1 MNTMKWLLRREFW
14 EHKGGF
20 VWAPLIAAVIMVVLV
35 GGMIGYGISTGK
47 LDGDSVTIRVGGEEV
62 HRSGSSKIATLADR
76 HTRGEIANVAANNY
90 IATGA
95 PIFIVLP
102 IVAFF
107 YCLGALYDD
116 RRDRSILFWKSLP
129 ISDTTTVLSKLLTAL
144 VLAPAITIAIASAA
158 AFLILMLGGV
168 AASHQ
173 GLDLYGPLLSNVN
186 LYLSPV
192 YLLAMIPVY
201 ILWALPTAGWLL
213 LVSSWAKSKV
223 FLWAV
228 GLPLIAAVLLKW
240 MDYLLALY
248 GTTINADW
256 IINNVL
262 ETLLLGLVPGAWF
275 MDGGTALPLRA
286 QHGVDMLSVLGAS
299 WGSLARPELW
309 AGVAAGV
316 AMIAAAIR
324 LRRWRD
330 EG

>member
-20 VWAPLIAAVIMVVLV
+20 VWAPLIAAALMVVLV

-47 LDGDSVTIRVGGEEV
+47 LDGDSVTITIGGEEV
-62 HRSGSSKIATLADR
+62 HRAGSAKIASLADR
-76 HTRGEIANVAANNY
+76 HTRNQIADVAANNY

-102 IVAFF
+102 VVAFF

-129 ISDTTTVLSKLLTAL
+129 ISDATTVLSKLVTAL
-144 VLAPAITIAIASAA
+144 VLAPAITVVIASAA

-173 GLDLYGPLLSNVN
+173 GLNLFGPVLSNVN

-201 ILWALPTAGWLL
+201 ILWALPCAGWLL

-275 MDGGTALPLRA
+275 MDGGTSLPFRD
-286 QHGVDMLSVLGAS
+286 QHGVDMLSVLSAS

-309 AGVAAGV
+309 VGAAAGV
-316 AMIAAAIR
+316 AMIVAAIR

>member
-20 VWAPLIAAVIMVVLV
+20 VWAPLIAAIIMVVLV
-35 GGMIGYGISTGK
+35 AGMVGYGVSTDK
-47 LDGDSVTIRVGGEEV
+47 FSTDSITVRVGGEEV
-62 HRSGSSKIATLADR
+62 QRTKMATLATGHSR
-76 HTRGEIANVAANNY
+76 TEMASVAANNY
-90 IATGA
+90 IAIGA
-95 PIFIVLP
+95 PVFIVLP
-102 IVAFF
+102 TVAFF
-107 YCLGALYDD
+107 YFLAALYDD

-129 ISDTTTVLSKLLTAL
+129 ISDTNTVLSKLLTGL
-144 VLAPAITIAIASAA
+144 LLAPVITVGIASAA
-158 AFLILMLGGV
+158 AFVILILAGIAV
-168 AASHQ
+168 SAQ
-173 GLDLYGPLLSNVN
+173 GINLFAPVLSNVN

-228 GLPLIAAVLLKW
+228 GVPLIVAVLLKW
-240 MDYLLALY
+240 LDYMLALY

-275 MDGGTALPLRA
+275 MDGGTALPVSNG
-286 QHGVDMLSVLGAS
+286 HGVNMLSVLGAS

-309 AGVAAGV
+309 VGAAAGV
-316 AMIAAAIR
+316 AMIVGAIR

>member
-35 GGMIGYGISTGK
+35 AGVVGYGVSSGRMN
-47 LDGDSVTIRVGGEEV
+47 GDSITVRVGGEEV
-62 HRSGSSKIATLADR
+62 HRSQMADLATR
-76 HTRGEIANVAANNY
+76 HSRTEMASVAANNY
-90 IATGA
+90 IAVGA
-95 PIFIVLP
+95 PVFIVLP
-102 IVAFF
+102 TVAFF
-107 YCLGALYDD
+107 YFLAALYDD

-129 ISDTTTVLSKLLTAL
+129 ISDSTTVLSKLLTGL
-144 VLAPAITIAIASAA
+144 VLAPVITVGIASAA
-158 AFLILMLGGV
+158 AFLILMLAGV
-168 AASHQ
+168 AVSAQ
-173 GLDLYGPLLSNVN
+173 GVNLFGPVLSNVN
-186 LYLSPV
+186 LYLSPL

-201 ILWALPTAGWLL
+201 VLWALPTAGWLL

-228 GLPLIAAVLLKW
+228 GLPLIVAVLLKW

-248 GTTINADW
+248 GSTIHADW
-256 IINNVL
+256 IVNNVL

-275 MDGGTALPLRA
+275 MDGGTAMPVNGG
-286 QHGVDMLSVLGAS
+286 HGVNLLSVLGAS

-309 AGVAAGV
+309 VGAAAGV
-316 AMIAAAIR
+316 AMILGAVR

>member
-20 VWAPLIAAVIMVVLV
+20 VWAPLIAAAIMVVLV
-35 GGMIGYGISTGK
+35 AGVVGYGVGADK
-47 LDGDSVTIRVGGEEV
+47 FQNDSITLRVDGEEV
-62 HRSGSSKIATLADR
+62 HRTQMSVLATG
-76 HTRGEIANVAANNY
+76 HTRTEMANVAANNY
-90 IATGA
+90 MAVGA
-95 PIFIVLP
+95 PIFLVLP
-102 IVAFF
+102 VVAFF
-107 YCLGALYDD
+107 YCLAALYDD

-144 VLAPAITIAIASAA
+144 VLAPAITIGIASAA
-158 AFLILMLGGV
+158 AFVILILAGV
-168 AASHQ
+168 AVSAQ
-173 GLDLYGPLLSNVN
+173 GVNLFAPVLSNIN

-201 ILWALPTAGWLL
+201 VLWALPTAGWLL
-213 LVSSWAKSKV
+213 LVSSWARSKV

-228 GLPLIAAVLLKW
+228 GVPLIAAVLLKW
-240 MDYLLALY
+240 LDYMLVLY
-248 GTTINADW
+248 GATINADW

-275 MDGGTALPLRA
+275 MDGGTALPVRA
-286 QHGVDMLSVLGAS
+286 QHGADMLSLLSAS
-299 WGSLARPELW
+299 WGSLARPEAW
-309 AGVAAGV
+309 VGAAGGV

>member
-20 VWAPLIAAVIMVVLV
+20 IWAPLIAAVIMVVLV

-47 LDGDSVTIRVGGEEV
+47 LAGDSVTITVGGEEV
-62 HRSGSSKIATLADR
+62 HRSSSSKIASLADR
-76 HTRGEIANVAANNY
+76 HTRNQIADVAANNY

-102 IVAFF
+102 VVAFF

-129 ISDTTTVLSKLLTAL
+129 ISDTATVLSKLLTAL
-144 VLAPAITIAIASAA
+144 VLAPAITIGIASAA

-168 AASHQ
+168 AASNQ
-173 GLDLYGPLLSNVN
+173 GLDLYGPVLSNIN

-275 MDGGTALPLRA
+275 MDGGTALPMRA

-309 AGVAAGV
+309 IGAAAGI
-316 AMIAAAIR
+316 AMIAGAIR

>member
-35 GGMIGYGISTGK
+35 AGVVGYGVSTGK
-47 LDGDSVTIRVGGEEV
+47 FQGDSITVRVDGTEV
-62 HRSGSSKIATLADR
+62 HRSKMAADLVTGHSR
-76 HTRGEIANVAANNY
+76 TEVANVSANNY
-90 IATGA
+90 IAIGA

-102 IVAFF
+102 VVAFF
-107 YCLGALYDD
+107 YCLAALYDD

-129 ISDTTTVLSKLLTAL
+129 VSDTTTVLSKLLTAL
-144 VLAPAITIAIASAA
+144 VLAPAITIGIASAA
-158 AFLILMLGGV
+158 AFLILMIAGV
-168 AASHQ
+168 AVSAQ
-173 GLDLYGPLLSNVN
+173 GVNLFAPVLSNVN

-201 ILWALPTAGWLL
+201 VLWALPTAGWLL

-228 GLPLIAAVLLKW
+228 GLPLIVAVLLKW

-248 GTTINADW
+248 GTTIHADW
-256 IINNVL
+256 IVNNVL

-275 MDGGTALPLRA
+275 MDGGTAMPVNSG
-286 QHGVDMLSVLGAS
+286 HGVDLLSVLGAS

-309 AGVAAGV
+309 VGAVAGV
-316 AMIAAAIR
+316 AMIAGAIR

>member
-20 VWAPLIAAVIMVVLV
+20 VWAPLIAAAIMVVLV
-35 GGMIGYGISTGK
+35 AGVVGYGIGADK
-47 LDGDSVTIRVGGEEV
+47 FHGDSITLRVDGQEV
-62 HRSGSSKIATLADR
+62 QRTQMSALATG
-76 HTRGEIANVAANNY
+76 HTRTEMANVAANNY
-90 IATGA
+90 MAVGA

-102 IVAFF
+102 VVAFF
-107 YCLGALYDD
+107 YCLAALYDD

-144 VLAPAITIAIASAA
+144 VLAPAITIGIASAA
-158 AFLILMLGGV
+158 AFVILLLAGIAVSAQGV
-168 AASHQ
+168 NLFA
-173 GLDLYGPLLSNVN
+173 PVLSNIN

-201 ILWALPTAGWLL
+201 VLWALPTAGWLL

-228 GLPLIAAVLLKW
+228 GVPLIVAVLLKW
-240 MDYLLALY
+240 LDYMLALY

-262 ETLLLGLVPGAWF
+262 ETMLLGLVPGAWF
-275 MDGGTALPLRA
+275 MDGGTALPVRA
-286 QHGVDMLSVLGAS
+286 QHGADMLSLLGAS
-299 WGSLARPELW
+299 WGSLARPEAW
-309 AGVAAGV
+309 VGAAGGV
-316 AMIAAAIR
+316 AMIVAAIR

>member
-20 VWAPLIAAVIMVVLV
+20 VWAPLIAAVLMVVLV

-47 LDGDSVTIRVGGEEV
+47 LDGDSVTVSINGEEV
-62 HRSGSSKIATLADR
+62 HRASGSKIASLADR
-76 HTRGEIANVAANNY
+76 HTRTQIADVAANNY

-102 IVAFF
+102 VVAFF

-129 ISDTTTVLSKLLTAL
+129 ISDATTVLSKLVTAL
-144 VLAPAITIAIASAA
+144 VLAPAITIVIASAA

-173 GLDLYGPLLSNVN
+173 GLNLFGPVLSNIN

-201 ILWALPTAGWLL
+201 ILWALPCAGWLL

-228 GLPLIAAVLLKW
+228 GVPLIAAVLLKW

-248 GTTINADW
+248 GATINADW

-275 MDGGTALPLRA
+275 MDGGTALPLRD

-309 AGVAAGV
+309 VGAAAGI
-316 AMIAAAIR
+316 AMIVAAIR

>member
-20 VWAPLIAAVIMVVLV
+20 VWAPLIAAVLMVVLV

-47 LDGDSVTIRVGGEEV
+47 LDGDSVTSTSGGEEV
-62 HRSGSSKIATLADR
+62 HRAGSSKIASLADR
-76 HTRGEIANVAANNY
+76 HTRNQIADVAANNY

-102 IVAFF
+102 VVAFF

-129 ISDTTTVLSKLLTAL
+129 ISDTTTVLSKLVTAL
-144 VLAPAITIAIASAA
+144 VLAPAITIVIASAA

-173 GLDLYGPLLSNVN
+173 GLNLFGPVLSNVN

-201 ILWALPTAGWLL
+201 ILWALPCAGWLL

-248 GTTINADW
+248 GATINADW

-275 MDGGTALPLRA
+275 MDGGTALPLRD
-286 QHGVDMLSVLGAS
+286 QHGVDMLSVLSAS

-309 AGVAAGV
+309 VGAVAGI
-316 AMIAAAIR
+316 AMIVAAIR

>member
-35 GGMIGYGISTGK
+35 AGVVGYGVGTDKFQNDSITVRV
-47 LDGDSVTIRVGGEEV
+47 DGQEV
-62 HRSGSSKIATLADR
+62 HRTQMAVLATG
-76 HTRGEIANVAANNY
+76 HTRTEMASVAANNY
-90 IATGA
+90 IAVGA

-102 IVAFF
+102 VVAFF
-107 YCLGALYDD
+107 YCLAALYDD

-144 VLAPAITIAIASAA
+144 VLAPVITVGIASAA
-158 AFLILMLGGV
+158 AFLILLIAGIAVSAQGV
-168 AASHQ
+168 NLFA
-173 GLDLYGPLLSNVN
+173 PVLSNVN

-201 ILWALPTAGWLL
+201 VLWALPTAGWLL

-228 GLPLIAAVLLKW
+228 GVPLFLAVLLKW

-248 GTTINADW
+248 GTTIHADW

-262 ETLLLGLVPGAWF
+262 ETVLFGLVPGAWF
-275 MDGGTALPLRA
+275 MDGGTALPV
-286 QHGVDMLSVLGAS
+286 QHGVGVNMLSVLGAS
-299 WGSLARPELW
+299 WGSLARPDLW
-309 AGVAAGV
+309 VGVAAGV
-316 AMIAAAIR
+316 AMILGAIR